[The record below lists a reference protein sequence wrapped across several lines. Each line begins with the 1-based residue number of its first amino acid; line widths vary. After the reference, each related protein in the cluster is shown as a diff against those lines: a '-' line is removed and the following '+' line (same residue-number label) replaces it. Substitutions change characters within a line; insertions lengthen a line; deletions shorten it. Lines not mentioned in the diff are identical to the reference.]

1 MIVSEML
8 DISFAADIVI
18 LPFS

>member
-1 MIVSEML
+1 MVSEML